1 MIQRASPSRSKSG
14 GAVVVSSSSEQVTSA
29 GKRKAELKQ
38 VADPAS
44 LEGLSR
50 PRVWL
55 EKRVPV
61 DGKLLREG
69 KRSDFMVPESGQA
82 VTDDD
87 NPVDAKD
94 LIKEFTN
101 ESCEGNERSI
111 DRIFNKILDSR
122 PALLV
127 STPLERDVLIFEPE
141 LES

>member
-1 MIQRASPSRSKSG
+1 MQ
-14 GAVVVSSSSEQVTSA
+14 SA
-29 GKRKAELKQ
+29 
-38 VADPAS
+38 
-44 LEGLSR
+44 
-50 PRVWL
+50 WL

-61 DGKLLREG
+61 DGKLLKNCLREG

-94 LIKEFTN
+94 LFTN

-111 DRIFNKILDSR
+111 DFDDRISNKILDSR

-127 STPLERDVLIFEPE
+127 SQPLARDVLIFEPE
-141 LES
+141 LEC